1 MRMFKIMHDMPNIW
15 LRTTKNIRYET
26 IDFNFDPKHIYK
38 LIVVEPLKFRIPK
51 VSYSKQ
57 YESRDF

>member
-1 MRMFKIMHDMPNIW
+1 MFKIMHDMPNIW

-38 LIVVEPLKFRIPK
+38 LIVVEPTQFRIPK

-57 YESRDF
+57 YESRDFY